1 MNELIIATKNKG
13 KAIEFER
20 FFQDMAIDI
29 KSLLDYPDPND
40 ELEIKETGTTFTENA
55 ILKAEAIATLFN
67 TAVLADDSGLMID
80 ALDGRPGIYSARYAG
95 ENKSDEANIEKVLAE
110 LSEIPLKN
118 RTARFVCVLAISI
131 PNEETIVRTGYC
143 EGEISFS
150 RMGEN
155 GFGYDPIFI
164 PAGFTKTMAQI
175 SSDEKSKISHRSQA
189 MKNIVAHIREA
200 SLHNDTK

>member
-1 MNELIIATKNKG
+1 
-13 KAIEFER
+13 
-20 FFQDMAIDI
+20 MAIDI

-95 ENKSDEANIEKVLAE
+95 EEKNDEANIQKVLNE
-110 LSEIPLKN
+110 LKGVNIDN
-118 RTARFVCVLAISI
+118 RTARFICVLALAR
-131 PNEETIVRTGYC
+131 PNEETIFKTGYC
-143 EGEISFS
+143 EGAIGFTTV
-150 RMGEN
+150 GTK

-164 PAGFTKTMAQI
+164 PKGYERTMAEM
-175 SSDEKSKISHRSQA
+175 SMTEKGRLSHRSAA
-189 MKNIVAHIREA
+189 MAQLETWLRDPN
-200 SLHNDTK
+200 